1 MAELNW
7 TLETEQWLR
16 DIYDH
21 VAEDNPIT
29 AAGVI
34 EGIYERA
41 QVLLDFL
48 RLDSD
53 IRALS
58 GKSEFCCTDT
68 TELPT

>member
-7 TLETEQWLR
+7 TLEAEQWLR

-21 VAEDNPIT
+21 IAEDNPIA

-41 QVLLDFL
+41 QVLLDFPI
-48 RLDSD
+48 LDSD
-53 IRALS
+53 IKALS
-58 GKSEFCCTDT
+58 GIFEFCCTDT
-68 TELPT
+68 TE